1 MVRKSMRGGSPA
13 SRLVMSHVKTANVR
27 CNERFTGASNTHDVS
42 GGDFY
47 ATTGGAYK
55 KKRVKRRSSNKGSK
69 KRKKSKSKKINFR
82 KMSLAFGKK
91 KPGSKKRKSKGSKK
105 RGGANEITGPVFV

>member
-1 MVRKSMRGGSPA
+1 MARKSMRGGSPA

-55 KKRVKRRSSNKGSK
+55 KKRAKRKSSNKRSK
-69 KRKKSKSKKINFR
+69 KGKKINFR
-82 KMSLAFGKK
+82 QMSLAFGKK
-91 KPGSKKRKSKGSKK
+91 KKVSKRRKSKGNKK

>member
-1 MVRKSMRGGSPA
+1 MARKSMRGGSPA

-55 KKRVKRRSSNKGSK
+55 KKRARRKSSK
-69 KRKKSKSKKINFR
+69 KRSKKGKKINFR
-82 KMSLAFGKK
+82 QMSLAFGKK
-91 KPGSKKRKSKGSKK
+91 KKVSKRRKSKGNKK
-105 RGGANEITGPVFV
+105 RGGANEVTGPVFV

>member
-1 MVRKSMRGGSPA
+1 MGRKSMRGGSPA

-55 KKRVKRRSSNKGSK
+55 KKRVKRRSSSKGSK
-69 KRKKSKSKKINFR
+69 KRKKINFR
-82 KMSLAFGKK
+82 QMSLAFGKK

-105 RGGANEITGPVFV
+105 CGGANEITGPVFV

>member
-1 MVRKSMRGGSPA
+1 MARKSMRGGSPA

-55 KKRVKRRSSNKGSK
+55 KKRVKRSASK
-69 KRKKSKSKKINFR
+69 KHSKKGKKINFR
-82 KMSLAFGKK
+82 KMALAFGKK
-91 KPGSKKRKSKGSKK
+91 TPVSKKRKSKGSKK
-105 RGGANEITGPVFV
+105 KRGGANEVTGPVFV